1 MAIFAIH
8 SNEGLYLEN
17 HPLAN
22 ARCPLCG
29 EDYKSLSTSHAYCTH
44 CGLKMYVR
52 HDKQLERKCSR
63 CNTLSPKDARY
74 CRLCGKKME
83 LSDGYVF
90 DARVFPPTS
99 AYCKYFTDE
108 KEMGA
113 DFSAK
118 NYEFVD
124 LGLSVLWGHA
134 ALSTGTTELMSIWMN
149 DNRLK
154 VGDFFSMVS
163 NYERFD
169 EKPNSLFY
177 DRYDVVHKRLGG
189 CCRTPTKKDME
200 ELLRCCAWKPGI
212 RMRDSGE
219 LSQYEYGFEVTGPS
233 GESIFMGS
241 PSQWFY
247 YWTSSE
253 ADPGYAFAL
262 CLGKDPNQKFALDL
276 KGMKEDMIKKKYWE
290 ELSKSKLLVS
300 EIRKRPILL
309 PVEQYLNRKDLAEL
323 RPSNALWWPVI
334 DK

>member
-1 MAIFAIH
+1 MAIIRVF
-8 SNEGLYLEN
+8 SFRELFL
-17 HPLAN
+17 
-22 ARCPLCG
+22 
-29 EDYKSLSTSHAYCTH
+29 EDYPSANIHCPICGDLLTGNYCPH
-44 CGLKMYVR
+44 CGLKLFA
-52 HDKQLERKCSR
+52 KQREQCQVQCSR
-63 CNTLSPKDARY
+63 CKILSPKEAHY
-74 CRLCGKKME
+74 CRSCGKRLGKN
-83 LSDGYVF
+83 DRFVY
-90 DARVFPPTS
+90 DARVLQTITNYRGITPEVS
-99 AYCKYFTDE
+99 IDYQ
-108 KEMGA
+108 
-113 DFSAK
+113 SR

-200 ELLRCCAWKPGI
+200 ELLRCCAWKPEI